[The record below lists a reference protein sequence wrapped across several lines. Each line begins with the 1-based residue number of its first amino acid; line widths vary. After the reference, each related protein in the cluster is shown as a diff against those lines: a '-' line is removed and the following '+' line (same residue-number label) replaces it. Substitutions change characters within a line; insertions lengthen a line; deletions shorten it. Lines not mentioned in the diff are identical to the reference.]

1 MMTKVIDFLF
11 SGWERHNSLITLD
24 IAGSQSNET
33 PSVPAAQQWVGDGKR
48 DGLRI
53 EDQDEGETVEARE
66 EGLTVCREV
75 EGEGDGGE
83 GDEENDDSGL
93 FYDSDSG
100 ISSLYEAI
108 GGGGGGGGVKG
119 RQGGE
124 ESTGVARLK
133 SLLSGWGIDRHLQHL
148 FITSPSGETSLQP
161 DSGESCEILPF
172 ANLVPSDV
180 TDPHELVVVVGE
192 ILAQKQEL
200 LSLKLLE
207 VQLQLTDGEEFVSYL
222 ESVLIA
228 REEGELEQSGNNVR
242 QIRPLLRRLDSA
254 WSLVASIKRR
264 ISSLEERIMLQRE
277 EEEEE
282 DFSLR
287 HSLLLLREQLS
298 EAETLCDACVAV
310 RARCEAS
317 VEKIAPEQFS
327 RLRDLFDS
335 RLKVLQVQGDLKA
348 ELHRTRLQAKL
359 LAYAK

>member
-1 MMTKVIDFLF
+1 L
-11 SGWERHNSLITLD
+11 TL
-24 IAGSQSNET
+24 
-33 PSVPAAQQWVGDGKR
+33 V
-48 DGLRI
+48 
-53 EDQDEGETVEARE
+53 
-66 EGLTVCREV
+66 
-75 EGEGDGGE
+75 
-83 GDEENDDSGL
+83 
-93 FYDSDSG
+93 
-100 ISSLYEAI
+100 
-108 GGGGGGGGVKG
+108 
-119 RQGGE
+119 

-133 SLLSGWGIDRHLQHL
+133 SLLTNWGIDRHLQHL
-148 FITSPSGETSLQP
+148 FITSSSGETSLQP

-264 ISSLEERIMLQRE
+264 IASLEERILLQRE

>member
-1 MMTKVIDFLF
+1 M
-11 SGWERHNSLITLD
+11 G
-24 IAGSQSNET
+24 
-33 PSVPAAQQWVGDGKR
+33 
-48 DGLRI
+48 
-53 EDQDEGETVEARE
+53 
-66 EGLTVCREV
+66 
-75 EGEGDGGE
+75 
-83 GDEENDDSGL
+83 
-93 FYDSDSG
+93 
-100 ISSLYEAI
+100 
-108 GGGGGGGGVKG
+108 
-119 RQGGE
+119 
-124 ESTGVARLK
+124 
-133 SLLSGWGIDRHLQHL
+133 SGWGIDRHLQHL
-148 FITSPSGETSLQP
+148 FITSPSRETSLQP
-161 DSGESCEILPF
+161 DSRESCEILPF

-264 ISSLEERIMLQRE
+264 IASLEERIRLQKE
-277 EEEEE
+277 
-282 DFSLR
+282 
-287 HSLLLLREQLS
+287 
-298 EAETLCDACVAV
+298 EAEALCNACVAV

-359 LAYAK
+359 L

>member
-1 MMTKVIDFLF
+1 MMTKVIDSLF

-24 IAGSQSNET
+24 ITGSQPNDT
-33 PSVPAAQQWVGDGKR
+33 PSVPAQQWVGDGKR

-53 EDQDEGETVEARE
+53 EDQDEGGTVEARE

-75 EGEGDGGE
+75 EGEGVE

-108 GGGGGGGGVKG
+108 GGGGGGVKG

-148 FITSPSGETSLQP
+148 FITSSSGETSLQP

-264 ISSLEERIMLQRE
+264 IASLEERIMLQRE

>member
-1 MMTKVIDFLF
+1 MMTKVIDSLF

-24 IAGSQSNET
+24 IAGSQPNDT
-33 PSVPAAQQWVGDGKR
+33 PSVPTQQWVGDGKR

-53 EDQDEGETVEARE
+53 EDQDEGGTVEARE

-75 EGEGDGGE
+75 EGEGGE

-108 GGGGGGGGVKG
+108 GGGGGGVKG

-148 FITSPSGETSLQP
+148 FITSSSGETSLQP

-264 ISSLEERIMLQRE
+264 IASLEERIMLQRE

>member
-1 MMTKVIDFLF
+1 MMTKEIDSLF

-24 IAGSQSNET
+24 IAGSQPNDT
-33 PSVPAAQQWVGDGKR
+33 PSVPAQQWLGKR
-48 DGLRI
+48 DGLQI
-53 EDQDEGETVEARE
+53 EDQDVGETVEARE

-108 GGGGGGGGVKG
+108 GGGGGGVKG

-133 SLLSGWGIDRHLQHL
+133 SLLTGWGIDRHLQHL
-148 FITSPSGETSLQP
+148 FITSSSGETSLQP
-161 DSGESCEILPF
+161 DSGETCEILPF
-172 ANLVPSDV
+172 VNLVPSDV

>member
-1 MMTKVIDFLF
+1 MMTKVIDSLF

-24 IAGSQSNET
+24 IAGSQPNDT
-33 PSVPAAQQWVGDGKR
+33 PSVLAQQWLGDGKR
-48 DGLRI
+48 DGLQI
-53 EDQDEGETVEARE
+53 EDQDEGGTVEARE

-108 GGGGGGGGVKG
+108 GGGGGGVKG

-207 VQLQLTDGEEFVSYL
+207 LQLQLTDGEEFVSYL

-228 REEGELEQSGNNVR
+228 RGGGELEQSGNNVR

-264 ISSLEERIMLQRE
+264 IASLEERIRLQK